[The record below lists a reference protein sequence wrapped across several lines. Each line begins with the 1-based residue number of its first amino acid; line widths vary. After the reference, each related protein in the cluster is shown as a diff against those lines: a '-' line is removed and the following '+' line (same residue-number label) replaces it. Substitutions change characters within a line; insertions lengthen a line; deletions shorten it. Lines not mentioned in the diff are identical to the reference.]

1 MSTHT
6 PIALTARTAAA
17 LQFVAMTTKAKK
29 PQLI

>member
-6 PIALTARTAAA
+6 PIALTAQTAVA
-17 LQFVAMTTKAKK
+17 LQCADITTKAKK